1 MIDDALC
8 IQNHGVRRL
17 CGDLLLEFG
26 DGGRQYRAGKEVFG
40 EAIDVFR
47 VVLGDVV
54 GGGLDG
60 VGKDGLLHGV
70 QLAHVE
76 MLGVELVLLLVQP
89 AFFVVAFQLRDF
101 LEDDGDSG
109 LAREVLH
116 LLDVV
121 LALLFRDEVHVDADL
136 GYVAQGHDRPLDL
149 RLDVFRAVEGEF
161 RSPALALFEGGA
173 SERVAG
179 DVAELRQERLDVVVG
194 RHGLAGVFGVAEA
207 GVDEAEK
214 GLFAVPHS
222 VGVVPLQDV
231 LDGVWQVARQAVA
244 GVDFLE
250 LLERVEELVEVLA
263 LLRIGFEERDPEL
276 VGDAICTAEKAVEV
290 GAAVRVNL
298 QWRRKEGVD
307 EGVGGAPSDFR
318 LEDDDGVAVNG
329 RAAVVDVLDV
339 EGAIDGALVGVDV
352 VLGELGEEDL
362 LDAVALVE
370 VARALGVDVLVVQ
383 VPDVREGLGRV
394 GEDRRFAREDVERDV
409 NRQLRRAQHVAHLLE
424 LDVAE
429 AARVE
434 FRPLGRGDVLALCR
448 ALGRDFGQ
456 DGHVRGRDVLFMDWL
471 GDDVIDPGGAVFVRE
486 LLRKPE
492 VFVLER
498 LVGGVGSAK
507 VGEVREGG
515 AVADLLQDERLEV
528 EEPRGGDARVPGR
541 RIDLPLAHER
551 GLEQVHLG

>member
-1 MIDDALC
+1 M
-8 IQNHGVRRL
+8 
-17 CGDLLLEFG
+17 
-26 DGGRQYRAGKEVFG
+26 
-40 EAIDVFR
+40 
-47 VVLGDVV
+47 
-54 GGGLDG
+54 
-60 VGKDGLLHGV
+60 
-70 QLAHVE
+70 
-76 MLGVELVLLLVQP
+76 
-89 AFFVVAFQLRDF
+89 
-101 LEDDGDSG
+101 
-109 LAREVLH
+109 
-116 LLDVV
+116 
-121 LALLFRDEVHVDADL
+121 
-136 GYVAQGHDRPLDL
+136 
-149 RLDVFRAVEGEF
+149 
-161 RSPALALFEGGA
+161 
-173 SERVAG
+173 
-179 DVAELRQERLDVVVG
+179 
-194 RHGLAGVFGVAEA
+194 
-207 GVDEAEK
+207 
-214 GLFAVPHS
+214 
-222 VGVVPLQDV
+222 
-231 LDGVWQVARQAVA
+231 
-244 GVDFLE
+244 
-250 LLERVEELVEVLA
+250 
-263 LLRIGFEERDPEL
+263 
-276 VGDAICTAEKAVEV
+276 
-290 GAAVRVNL
+290 
-298 QWRRKEGVD
+298 
-307 EGVGGAPSDFR
+307 
-318 LEDDDGVAVNG
+318 
-329 RAAVVDVLDV
+329 LDV

-362 LDAVALVE
+362 LDAVTLVE

-409 NRQLRRAQHVAHLLE
+409 DRQLRRAQHVAHLLE

-448 ALGRDFGQ
+448 ALGGDFGK